1 MSYELSF
8 RHDPNYLYVKAK
20 GIRTAEN
27 LIAMS
32 KDILAVRDKHGY
44 NKALIDVREMTGGL
58 GIVDAYKLG
67 TKDFQEYRR
76 PGQLKVSIV
85 DLEHNR
91 ERFQFIENVAVNM
104 GLNLRIFS
112 EVDEALTWLGVGKST
127 ASE

>member
-44 NKALIDVREMTGGL
+44 NKALIDVRQMSGGL
-58 GIVDAYKLG
+58 GIVDVYKLG
-67 TKDFQEYRR
+67 TKDFQEFRR

-85 DLEHNR
+85 DSEDNR
-91 ERFQFIENVAVNM
+91 ERFQFMENVAVNM

-112 EVDEALTWLGVGKST
+112 DADEAMTWLGVGKSS